1 MNEIHLP
8 AKTIPDKDARPV
20 HQQVYEALCDSI
32 LAGQF
37 VPEVGVTLRGIAEQ
51 LGVSPMPVRE
61 AIRRLVAEHALQ
73 VLSNRRVCVTPMS
86 RTRLQELYYARL
98 SLEPE
103 LAVLAMQ
110 NIAKNDIR
118 RLKQIDEELNHS
130 LHSGDVDA
138 YIRCNRQFH
147 FGIYERADSPVLCP
161 LVRSLWLQFA
171 PFTRIVFGRI
181 GTEII
186 QDFHADALL
195 ALRAGDKP
203 AFRKAIESDIR
214 EGMDV
219 LKEHLQ
225 RNNY

>member
-1 MNEIHLP
+1 MNKIHASTEL
-8 AKTIPDKDARPV
+8 KTETDAPLV

-37 VPEVGVTLRGIAEQ
+37 VPGVSVTLRGIASQ

-73 VLSNRRVCVTPMS
+73 VLSNRRVCVTEMTQ
-86 RTRLQELYYARL
+86 TRLQELYHARL

-103 LAVLAMQ
+103 LALRAWQ
-110 NIAKNDIR
+110 NIRKSDIKS
-118 RLKQIDEELNHS
+118 LKHIDDELNLS
-130 LHSGDVDA
+130 LRSGDIDA
-138 YIRCNRQFH
+138 YVRCNRQFH

-186 QDFHADALL
+186 QDFHADALR
-195 ALRAGDKP
+195 ALQADNKQ
-203 AFRKAIESDIR
+203 AFRNAIESDIR
-214 EGMDV
+214 EGMD
-219 LKEHLQ
+219 LLEEHLQ
-225 RNNY
+225 RD

>member
-1 MNEIHLP
+1 MNKIHASTGLKP
-8 AKTIPDKDARPV
+8 ETDAPPV

-37 VPEVGVTLRGIAEQ
+37 VPGVSVTLRGIANQ

-73 VLSNRRVCVTPMS
+73 VLSNRRVCVTAM
-86 RTRLQELYYARL
+86 TQIRLQELYHARL

-103 LAVLAMQ
+103 LALRAWP
-110 NIAKNDIR
+110 NIRKSDIKS
-118 RLKQIDEELNHS
+118 LKYIDDELNLS
-130 LHSGDVDA
+130 LRSGDIDA
-138 YIRCNRQFH
+138 YVRCNRQFH

-186 QDFHADALL
+186 QDFHADALR
-195 ALRAGDKP
+195 ALQADNKQ
-203 AFRKAIESDIR
+203 AFRHAIESDIR
-214 EGMDV
+214 EGMD
-219 LKEHLQ
+219 LLEEHLQ
-225 RNNY
+225 RD